1 MNNEAKAELKVTCS
15 IRRYKEKHY
24 LNLRESTF
32 HLYKP
37 SKVNGK
43 LAFSRRNDAFA
54 DLQVVE
60 KLLLLSLN
68 DVLKYFSLTSN
79 SKQPQSWH

>member
-1 MNNEAKAELKVTCS
+1 MKAELKVTRS
-15 IRRYKEKHY
+15 VRRCKEKHC

-37 SKVNGK
+37 SKANGK
-43 LAFSRRNDAFA
+43 LTFSRRNEAFA

-60 KLLLLSLN
+60 KLLLLPLN
-68 DVLKYFSLTSN
+68 DVVKCFNLT
-79 SKQPQSWH
+79 KQ